1 MLFAHFLYST
11 RLRLAV
17 HPSSTRLKHLHLSL
31 FSYTTTDNGLNRRII
46 STPDSSLDITTALST
61 RRAYIKMPRRKR
73 KRLRGSESSKKNDQ
87 QKGNRNGSTAPSRF
101 DLWLQVPKQAQ
112 TPQGLESKLV
122 VRQLL
127 KRLEATG
134 YTHAALAHTVFGCP
148 RVPEDRVDTVLP
160 ESIWERDSTKQ
171 ARNSKAFRVLR
182 RLHAV
187 VENLSDVGF
196 YAIKADD
203 ASSLLEEYDVV
214 SIAPR
219 NDAAFQACC
228 VSATAAEIITL
239 DYTSGRG
246 GVQLPFRIRTTDV
259 RAAVE
264 RRAVFEIPYAPGI
277 LNPSQRK
284 ALVQTCREL
293 QMASLGLKAKVIFSS
308 GDRIEGQTD
317 VGAMALRTPGD
328 LVNLME
334 SVLRFDSGTS
344 HDALTSAGA
353 FVLEQGRK
361 RRFGESLISEI
372 YIDSGTREA
381 SVVESETSKDVP
393 VRGSKPISKQEPESI
408 DVEVVE
414 DGFISL

>member
-1 MLFAHFLYST
+1 
-11 RLRLAV
+11 
-17 HPSSTRLKHLHLSL
+17 
-31 FSYTTTDNGLNRRII
+31 
-46 STPDSSLDITTALST
+46 
-61 RRAYIKMPRRKR
+61 MPQQKR

-87 QKGNRNGSTAPSRF
+87 SGSAAPSRF
-101 DLWLQVPKQAQ
+101 DLWLQMPKQAQ
-112 TPQGLESKLV
+112 TQDLESKLV
-122 VRQLL
+122 VRKLL
-127 KRLEATG
+127 KRLESTG
-134 YTHAALAHTVFGCP
+134 YTHAALTHTVFGCP

-160 ESIWERDSTKQ
+160 ESIWETDSTKQ
-171 ARNSKAFRVLR
+171 ARNSNAFRVLR

-277 LNPSQRK
+277 LNPNQRK

-293 QMASLGLKAKVIFSS
+293 QMASLGVKAKVIFSS
-308 GDRIEGQTD
+308 GDRIEGQGQTD

-361 RRFGESLISEI
+361 RRFGESLVSDI
-372 YIDSGTREA
+372 YIDSGTREKA
-381 SVVESETSKDVP
+381 VVEAETSKGVP
-393 VRGSKPISKQEPESI
+393 VRGSKPIAQQEPESI
-408 DVEVVE
+408 DEEVVE
-414 DGFISL
+414 DGFIAL

>member
-1 MLFAHFLYST
+1 
-11 RLRLAV
+11 
-17 HPSSTRLKHLHLSL
+17 
-31 FSYTTTDNGLNRRII
+31 
-46 STPDSSLDITTALST
+46 
-61 RRAYIKMPRRKR
+61 MPQRKR
-73 KRLRGSESSKKNDQ
+73 KRLRGSESIKKNAQ
-87 QKGNRNGSTAPSRF
+87 QKGNGSTAPSRF
-101 DLWLQVPKQAQ
+101 DLWLQVPKEAQAQ
-112 TPQGLESKLV
+112 TQGLESKLV

-134 YTHAALAHTVFGCP
+134 YTHAALTHTVYGCP

-171 ARNSKAFRVLR
+171 TRNSNAFRVLR

-277 LNPSQRK
+277 LNQNQRK

-293 QMASLGLKAKVIFSS
+293 QMASLGLKAKVVLSS

-361 RRFGESLISEI
+361 RRFGESLVSDIC
-372 YIDSGTREA
+372 IDSGTRET
-381 SVVESETSKDVP
+381 SVVEAETSNEVS
-393 VRGSKPISKQEPESI
+393 VRSSKPSSKQEPESI
-408 DVEVVE
+408 DEEVVE

>member
-1 MLFAHFLYST
+1 
-11 RLRLAV
+11 
-17 HPSSTRLKHLHLSL
+17 
-31 FSYTTTDNGLNRRII
+31 
-46 STPDSSLDITTALST
+46 
-61 RRAYIKMPRRKR
+61 MPQQKR
-73 KRLRGSESSKKNDQ
+73 KRSRGSQGTKKTEQ
-87 QKGNRNGSTAPSRF
+87 QKGNGNGSTVCSRF
-101 DLWLQVPKQAQ
+101 DLWVPVPKQTQ
-112 TPQGLESKLV
+112 TQGLESKLV

-134 YTHAALAHTVFGCP
+134 YTHAALTHTVFGRP
-148 RVPEDRVDTVLP
+148 QVPEDRVDTVLP
-160 ESIWERDSTKQ
+160 ESIWERDYSTKEG
-171 ARNSKAFRVLR
+171 RNSNAFRVLR

-203 ASSLLEEYDVV
+203 ASSLLEEYDVI

-264 RRAVFEIPYAPGI
+264 RKAVFEIPYAPGI
-277 LNPSQRK
+277 LNQNQRK

-293 QMASLGLKAKVIFSS
+293 QMASLGLKAKVILSS

-317 VGAMALRTPGD
+317 LGAMALRTPGD

-344 HDALTSAGA
+344 QDALTSAGA

-361 RRFGESLISEI
+361 RRFGESLVSDI
-372 YIDSGTREA
+372 YIDSGTRDAPVGEA
-381 SVVESETSKDVP
+381 DILKGVSVT
-393 VRGSKPISKQEPESI
+393 ISKEEPEDI
-408 DVEVVE
+408 DEEVVE